1 MFLHLVCLRT
11 GGSGTSG
18 AGVVGTLSSSVRG
31 LFSAGAP
38 RRRSLSCHEAPG
50 RACDHGAMRNP
61 ARPSGSRATNP
72 QRLPLA
78 PVRNETDLSRAD
90 KAKLEALF
98 VVAPD
103 LGILHRLKEDFRT
116 LFETATDLS
125 KAAPGLE
132 AWIAAVEKSDL
143 SALLSFVALVRVQAC
158 AYFVPVRS

>member
-1 MFLHLVCLRT
+1 M
-11 GGSGTSG
+11 
-18 AGVVGTLSSSVRG
+18 
-31 LFSAGAP
+31 
-38 RRRSLSCHEAPG
+38 
-50 RACDHGAMRNP
+50 
-61 ARPSGSRATNP
+61 
-72 QRLPLA
+72 
-78 PVRNETDLSRAD
+78 
-90 KAKLEALF
+90 
-98 VVAPD
+98 VAPD